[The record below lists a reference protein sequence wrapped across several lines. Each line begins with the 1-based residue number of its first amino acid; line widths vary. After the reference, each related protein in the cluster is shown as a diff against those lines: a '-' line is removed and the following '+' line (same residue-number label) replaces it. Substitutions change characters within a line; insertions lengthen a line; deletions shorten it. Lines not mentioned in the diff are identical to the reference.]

1 MADFVRETVSKN
13 HFKLLQDLYGRDLGG
28 ERFLHWKHLLDPH
41 CGAPREK
48 TGIFYKDRERYLGM
62 FVSSFYPF
70 KINGVDVNVNMLG
83 DLGIHRQVKSATV
96 LKDFFLQARRSD
108 VAADIC
114 FSDDRKIRVYEKIF
128 RKYLTTN
135 TQIYPYVELTLK
147 PDKFMAF
154 RFAESGLAQQA
165 SFINNLGREKD
176 RRAFEYIEKHP
187 LYHKIH
193 YINKGSHYAVIGCSH
208 ECAELLDI
216 SNPSRECFSWA
227 IGVCRHLHSRC
238 KVMIPLAFYK
248 SVCAQAAEV
257 ISEKRI
263 NMLIGYYSQKISDLM
278 PKEVWVCRM
287 DRR

>member
-1 MADFVRETVSKN
+1 MAVFVREAVSHN
-13 HFKLLQDLYGRDLGG
+13 HFKLLQELYGRDLGG

-41 CGAPREK
+41 CGAPMEK
-48 TGIFYKDRERYLGM
+48 TGIFYKDQERYLGM

-70 KINGVDVNVNMLG
+70 KINELSFNVNMLG
-83 DLGIHRQVKSATV
+83 DLGIHRQVKSSTV
-96 LKDFFLQARRSD
+96 LKDFFLQARRSN

-135 TQIYPYVELTLK
+135 TQIYPFVELTLK

-154 RFAESGLAQQA
+154 RFTEGGQARQA

-176 RRAFEYIEKHP
+176 HRAFEYIEKHP

-193 YINKGSHYAVIGCSH
+193 YINKGNLYAVIGCSS

-238 KVMIPLAFYK
+238 KVMIPIGFYQ
-248 SVCAQAAEV
+248 SICAQAAEV
-257 ISEKRI
+257 IAEKRI
-263 NMLIGYYSQKISDLM
+263 NMLIGYYSEKISELM

>member
-1 MADFVRETVSKN
+1 MAEIWAGSVSCTGSICSIRIVGRRWKN
-13 HFKLLQDLYGRDLGG
+13 RHILQGSRTLSR
-28 ERFLHWKHLLDPH
+28 
-41 CGAPREK
+41 
-48 TGIFYKDRERYLGM
+48 M

-70 KINGVDVNVNMLG
+70 KINELSFNVNMLG
-83 DLGIHRQVKSATV
+83 DLGIHRQVKSSTV

-135 TQIYPYVELTLK
+135 TQIYPFVELTLK

-154 RFAESGLAQQA
+154 RFTEGGQARQA

-176 RRAFEYIEKHP
+176 HRAFEYIEKHP

-193 YINKGSHYAVIGCSH
+193 YINKGNLYAVIGCSS

-216 SNPSRECFSWA
+216 SILPGSVFPGPS
-227 IGVCRHLHSRC
+227 
-238 KVMIPLAFYK
+238 AFVGTCIAVAK
-248 SVCAQAAEV
+248 
-257 ISEKRI
+257 
-263 NMLIGYYSQKISDLM
+263 
-278 PKEVWVCRM
+278 
-287 DRR
+287 